1 MNLYKI
7 IYSNTHSQTGV
18 WERRRS
24 PVGCDCYRT
33 IYTTFKMRF
42 QSLFMPIVGAIAIAP
57 YGFFKTL
64 KYYNLIYFSQ
74 KLFFNVKML
83 KNMKRCL

>member
-1 MNLYKI
+1 MNI
-7 IYSNTHSQTGV
+7 NFNTHSPTDVLKQIQI
-18 WERRRS
+18 

-42 QSLFMPIVGAIAIAP
+42 QSLFMPIIGAIAIAP
-57 YGFFKTL
+57 YEFFKTL
-64 KYYNLIYFSQ
+64 KYYNFIYLSQ
-74 KLFFNVKML
+74 KLFFNVKIL